1 MVAGSFAVVTVDAF
15 VFGNVSTTTGIEA
28 LVAVNYSEQNAC
40 QSIVGIDA
48 CSMHESCIHGLKGE
62 LTCTESGKKGSIPVR
77 SSPPQSMLKFK
88 NVTYMQSKTSMPI
101 KIGVLYS
108 TSGVTSLVE
117 RTQLQATQLAVE
129 EINATGG
136 VDGREIQLICL
147 DPACTPG
154 NYPGMAEKLIR
165 EYGVRLIMGC
175 YMSSARK
182 AVIPIVERQNALLFY
197 ATPYE
202 GFEYSRN
209 VFYAGAAPNQNI
221 LPLASYMLSHHGMRV
236 AMVGSDFVCPYE
248 SNRIMNE
255 LIQER
260 GGEKVNE
267 TYLPLNATL
276 DDFKS
281 VASRLQALSPDFIF
295 STVVGAGNAHLHR
308 ALADAGLDP
317 FKTPVASHMSS
328 ETEIAAIGADL
339 AEGLITCAG
348 YFQSLP
354 TIENHRVVAL
364 HKARFGDS
372 GSTNVCWEA
381 AYFQMRLLAKAI
393 SICESDDPTL
403 LAHVLPGLEFD
414 APQGLVKIDE
424 QNNHTY
430 LNPRIGRCNGNG
442 QFDVLASASELVR
455 ADPFVIAHTS
465 PLWTAE
471 KDSNLGRLLPGEK
484 P

>member
-1 MVAGSFAVVTVDAF
+1 MQAQFQCMLDKQYF
-15 VFGNVSTTTGIEA
+15 LKI
-28 LVAVNYSEQNAC
+28 VN
-40 QSIVGIDA
+40 D
-48 CSMHESCIHGLKGE
+48 K
-62 LTCTESGKKGSIPVR
+62 
-77 SSPPQSMLKFK
+77 
-88 NVTYMQSKTSMPI
+88 YMQSKTSMPI

-117 RTQLQATQLAVE
+117 QTQLQATQLAVE
-129 EINATGG
+129 KINATGG
-136 VDGREIQLICL
+136 VIGREIELIYL
-147 DPACTPG
+147 DPACTPS

-165 EYGVRLIMGC
+165 EHGVRLIMGC
-175 YMSSARK
+175 YMSSTRK

-260 GGEKVNE
+260 GGEKVIE
-267 TYLPLNATL
+267 TYLPLYATL
-276 DDFKS
+276 NDFKS
-281 VASRLQALSPDFIF
+281 VASRIKALSPDFIF
-295 STVVGAGNAHLHR
+295 STVVGEGNAHLHR
-308 ALADAGLDP
+308 SLADAGLDP
-317 FKTPVASHMSS
+317 FKTPVASHMTS
-328 ETEIAAIGADL
+328 ETEISAIGADL

-348 YFQSLP
+348 YFQSLSTP
-354 TIENHRVVAL
+354 ENTRVVAL

-381 AYFQMRLLAKAI
+381 AYFQMHLLAKAI
-393 SICESDDPTL
+393 SICEGDDPSL

-414 APQGLVKIDE
+414 APQGRVKIDE

-430 LNPRIGRCNGNG
+430 LNPRIGRCNEKG
-442 QFDVLASASELVR
+442 QFDVLASASEWVR

-471 KDSNLGRLLPGEK
+471 KGSNLGSHLWGATQ
-484 P
+484 

>member
-1 MVAGSFAVVTVDAF
+1 VG
-15 VFGNVSTTTGIEA
+15 
-28 LVAVNYSEQNAC
+28 LNAPIRGGER
-40 QSIVGIDA
+40 SI
-48 CSMHESCIHGLKGE
+48 S
-62 LTCTESGKKGSIPVR
+62 VR
-77 SSPPQSMLKFK
+77 SGPTQSLLKFRDV
-88 NVTYMQSKTSMPI
+88 NYMQSKTSMPI

-136 VDGREIQLICL
+136 VNGREIQLIPL
-147 DPACTPG
+147 DPVCTPS
-154 NYPGMAEKLIR
+154 NYADMAEKLIR

-175 YMSSARK
+175 YMSSTRK

-221 LPLASYMLSHHGMRV
+221 LPLASYMLSHYGMRV

-276 DDFKS
+276 NDFKS
-281 VASRLQALSPDFIF
+281 VASRIHALSPDFIF
-295 STVVGAGNAHLHR
+295 STVVGAGNAHLQR
-308 ALADAGLDP
+308 ALAYAGLDP

-339 AEGLITCAG
+339 TEGLITCAG

-354 TIENHRVVAL
+354 TVENLRVMTL
-364 HKARFGDS
+364 QKARFGDS
-372 GSTNVCWEA
+372 GSMNVCWEA
-381 AYFQMRLLAKAI
+381 AYLQMHLLAKAI

-403 LAHVLPGLEFD
+403 LSRILPGLEFE

-424 QNNHTY
+424 QNNHIY
-430 LNPRIGRCNGNG
+430 LTPRIGRCNSKG

-455 ADPFVIAHTS
+455 SDPFVIAHTS

-471 KDSNLGRLLPGEK
+471 KNAHSNRLLLGET